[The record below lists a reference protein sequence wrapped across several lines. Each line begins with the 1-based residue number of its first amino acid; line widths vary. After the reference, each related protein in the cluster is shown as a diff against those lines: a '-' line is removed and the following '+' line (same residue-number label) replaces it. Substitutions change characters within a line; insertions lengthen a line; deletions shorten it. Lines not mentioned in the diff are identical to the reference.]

1 MDAATVRPLLR
12 VWFGQGRWDYS
23 RLVDGL
29 EDGAA
34 YHAELHALLVSNRGV
49 ALDKDGSGFVPGRV
63 VKNIRPVSIGDA
75 LRRVAAKAQI
85 LQLGSGVEAKLREA
99 DQYGA
104 GTKNGTD
111 LVYHKLNESMDS
123 SVAVTVASGLT
134 LGDAVNAFCSMKRS
148 AMQRGVL
155 KFERKLLPAYDFL
168 YVFF

>member
-1 MDAATVRPLLR
+1 M
-12 VWFGQGRWDYS
+12 
-23 RLVDGL
+23 
-29 EDGAA
+29 
-34 YHAELHALLVSNRGV
+34 
-49 ALDKDGSGFVPGRV
+49 PGRA

-123 SVAVTVASGLT
+123 FVAAAVASGLT

-168 YVFF
+168 YGPNATGSCYFYAAGGLRPLGSY